1 MSKKIREA
9 HAVFLIPYAIEEPSR
24 ESPYTLEME
33 EATILLFSEAKRRK
47 TGILIGGS
55 EKITC
60 IAKIYYPFWAVPW
73 EDSCIIIDGLGLAS
87 SSTIY
92 RKIPDVLGFVEDLN
106 RCSSSFGLFLKTLK
120 GHSRTFQGFRHLR
133 IVPFRSVV
141 GEQSVLEALA
151 RALRESSKLDG
162 EDTLG
167 LAFAPLT
174 ISRKQAEVRAQ
185 RMIDQWN
192 ILNDEVDALF
202 HAIDVLDAESSRHK
216 EKISLEMKEIRE
228 DYDSRILKTKKI
240 VDRRVRSL
248 VKEKEK
254 AKNKIEKAAERRLRK
269 IIREE
274 DRLKE
279 RIERFSLL
287 LHEALDARKRQK
299 KRYPKRSTSRIDN
312 KIAKYRNS
320 IKMLKDRLSEL
331 RSAASEIRRETLKKI
346 DEVER
351 KYQLLIE
358 EELNKVKTLE
368 EAKRAEISKRSE
380 MIAQIDSLSSKIESQ
395 IRTLIEKKT
404 EDMKKIESKMVQF
417 KIEKTSLIALPFYI
431 TIFESSRK
439 VRAEVFPPAIAKSY
453 ASTLQRIKR
462 MLFSFSLEARM
473 GLLLSQRF
481 PSISKEVFGRLER
494 KIGSDVPFRK
504 ALFKVGMSNN
514 LLDSPEFISNV
525 KEGIERLVEEGWV
538 SNDEGERVLEEYLK
552 P

>member
-1 MSKKIREA
+1 MSKRIREA
-9 HAVFLIPYAIEEPSR
+9 HAVFLIPYAIEETGR
-24 ESPYTLEME
+24 EGPYTLEME

-73 EDSCIIIDGLGLAS
+73 EDNCIIIDGLGLAS
-87 SSTIY
+87 SSTVY

-106 RCSSSFGLFLKTLK
+106 RCSSSFGLFLKTLR

-174 ISRKQAEVRAQ
+174 LSRKQAEVRAR

-202 HAIDVLDAESSRHK
+202 HAIDVLDAESNRHK

-254 AKNKIEKAAERRLRK
+254 AKSKIEKAAERRLGK

-279 RIERFSLL
+279 KIERLSLL

-312 KIAKYRNS
+312 KIARYRNS

-395 IRTLIEKKT
+395 IRMLIEKKT
-404 EDMKKIESKMVQF
+404 EDMKKIESKMVPF
-417 KIEKTSLIALPFYI
+417 KIEKTSLIAVPFYI

-514 LLDSPEFISNV
+514 LLDSPEFISDV
-525 KEGIERLVEEGWV
+525 KEGIERLVEEGWI